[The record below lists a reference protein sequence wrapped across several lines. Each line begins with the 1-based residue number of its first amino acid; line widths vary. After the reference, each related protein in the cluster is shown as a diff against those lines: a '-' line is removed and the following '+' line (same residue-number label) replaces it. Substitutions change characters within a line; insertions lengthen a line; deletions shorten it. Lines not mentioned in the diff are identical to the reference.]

1 MAEVALF
8 ITPNELKKSSNIH
21 GNVDDDKLVQY
32 IKVAQETQIQNYL
45 GTNLYNRL
53 QTLIIAENTTP
64 GSGIDNASFTAY
76 KTLWTDWIKPA
87 LVWYSQ
93 EAFLPFAMFQVT
105 NGGVY
110 KHRSET
116 GDTITLEEMRAMLDR
131 ARSNAEF
138 YTTRL
143 VDYLCDNESSFSEYT
158 TTSADSDMW
167 PDKDTNYSGWVL

>member
-1 MAEVALF
+1 MSVALLV
-8 ITPNELKKSSNIH
+8 TANELKRNSNIH

-45 GTNLYNRL
+45 GTNLYNKIQSL
-53 QTLIIAENTTP
+53 LIADTMDDPENT
-64 GSGIDNASFTAY
+64 NY
-76 KTLWTDWIKPA
+76 KILWTTWVKPA
-87 LVWYSQ
+87 LIWYAQ
-93 EAFLPFAMFQVT
+93 EAFLPFAMFQIT
-105 NGGVY
+105 NGGVF

-116 GDTITLEEMRAMLDR
+116 GDNITLEELRSMLDR

-143 VDYLCDNESSFSEYT
+143 VDYLCDNETLFPEYIT
-158 TTSADSDMW
+158 TENDSDMW